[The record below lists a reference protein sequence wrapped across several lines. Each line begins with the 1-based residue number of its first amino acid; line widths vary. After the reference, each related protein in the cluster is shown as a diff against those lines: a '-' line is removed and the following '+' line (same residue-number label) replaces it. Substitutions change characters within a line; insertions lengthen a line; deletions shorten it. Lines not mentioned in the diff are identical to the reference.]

1 MKKKRKW
8 IAKVAILATAVLWI
22 FALSACERT
31 KTLTE
36 EELSAL
42 MKETTPTYDY
52 TIGGESYTFYFDRF
66 KLDKRKTK
74 KKESDTVWATVTYT
88 TEDKEYSIQE
98 EGILYLSFYTEG
110 GWQIDSTDDGEITV
124 LVNDTMSD
132 EEVAAFFPEDEIKVV
147 SNELE
152 DKTEDIIDHV
162 VIQHNDK
169 KTLHEISGQEEVIF
183 HFSVESGW
191 YMTERQPGA
200 DFQENWLITD
210 KTWVST
216 QDADARVLLNL
227 TSFSLAPNREGKY
240 SASITG
246 SVSWNFEEYDIDI
259 NTSEAIYENGRYRIN
274 IYNHNE
280 ANAFFMYLS
289 PDAISVEHENREV
302 VLPKTD
308 DSEPETDEQT
318 GEVSATEDWE
328 GFNDWNNMDY
338 TNGTTQF
345 SFVEIN
351 GDLLMHIWW
360 NNGYNGVT
368 SCPLTV
374 VDDDTLHF
382 KDDTYDLYM
391 KKIDDN
397 TIEVSGNN
405 PDGYTP
411 GGYYTKGMLMEGE

>member
-1 MKKKRKW
+1 
-8 IAKVAILATAVLWI
+8 
-22 FALSACERT
+22 
-31 KTLTE
+31 
-36 EELSAL
+36 
-42 MKETTPTYDY
+42 
-52 TIGGESYTFYFDRF
+52 
-66 KLDKRKTK
+66 
-74 KKESDTVWATVTYT
+74 
-88 TEDKEYSIQE
+88 
-98 EGILYLSFYTEG
+98 
-110 GWQIDSTDDGEITV
+110 
-124 LVNDTMSD
+124 
-132 EEVAAFFPEDEIKVV
+132 
-147 SNELE
+147 
-152 DKTEDIIDHV
+152 
-162 VIQHNDK
+162 
-169 KTLHEISGQEEVIF
+169 
-183 HFSVESGW
+183 
-191 YMTERQPGA
+191 
-200 DFQENWLITD
+200 
-210 KTWVST
+210 
-216 QDADARVLLNL
+216 
-227 TSFSLAPNREGKY
+227 
-240 SASITG
+240 
-246 SVSWNFEEYDIDI
+246 
-259 NTSEAIYENGRYRIN
+259 
-274 IYNHNE
+274 
-280 ANAFFMYLS
+280 MYLS

-302 VLPKTD
+302 VLPKTE

-374 VDDDTLHF
+374 VDGDTLHF